1 MVNYTTEI
9 VIKLITI
16 INLGFIVILYLLL
29 AFFFSKLIDKIEEPD
44 NLEIIK
50 KKPIYML
57 ILEII
62 LFFWMVSIILYIV
75 WNITPMIPF
84 PLDGIMGYDHLKVK
98 ELHLA
103 SLFTF
108 ILFFLQKNYKLK
120 LDYVYS
126 KIL

>member
-62 LFFWMVSIILYIV
+62 LFFWIVSIILYIV

>member
-9 VIKLITI
+9 VISFITI

-29 AFFFSKLIDKIEEPD
+29 AFFFSKLIDKIEKPD
-44 NLEIIK
+44 NIEIIK

-98 ELHLA
+98 ELQLA
-103 SLFTF
+103 PLFTV
-108 ILFFLQKNYKLK
+108 ILFFLQKNHKLK
-120 LDYVYS
+120 LDYLYS
-126 KIL
+126 NIL

>member
-9 VIKLITI
+9 VISFITI

-29 AFFFSKLIDKIEEPD
+29 AFFFSKLIDKIEKPD
-44 NLEIIK
+44 NIEIIK

-75 WNITPMIPF
+75 WNITPMIPLF
-84 PLDGIMGYDHLKVK
+84 HLI
-98 ELHLA
+98 E
-103 SLFTF
+103 
-108 ILFFLQKNYKLK
+108 
-120 LDYVYS
+120 
-126 KIL
+126 